1 MVTLQS
7 ARRGRY
13 NAGEQTRILLIE
25 TAERLFARSGYESV
39 TLAEIRCAAGQANAS
54 VIRYY
59 FGSKEDLLRAI
70 FEHRL
75 PAISA
80 ERMGLV
86 GEMRAAGGALSTR
99 DALWAVV
106 RPLVSCLEN
115 GFHYVGLL
123 DRLMDAGIL
132 ADAFATADPS
142 LTASAKTVDEA
153 MRAAL
158 PDLPDRVRGVRIRMV
173 YESALRTLSR
183 YDRAGTA
190 PDGVELATFVD
201 VWDGILHAVS
211 HPTGGAT

>member
-1 MVTLQS
+1 MVTLPT

-13 NAGEQTRILLIE
+13 SSGEQTRALLIE
-25 TAERLFARSGYESV
+25 TAERLFARSGYEGI
-39 TLAEIRCAAGQANAS
+39 TLADIRGAARQGNAS

-59 FGSKEDLLRAI
+59 FGSKEDLLRAV

-80 ERMGLV
+80 ERTALM
-86 GEMRAAGGALSTR
+86 AASEPGGLSTR
-99 DALWAVV
+99 DALWALV
-106 RPLVSCLEN
+106 RPLVSCLEK

-123 DRLMDAGIL
+123 DRLLDAGIL

-142 LTASAKTVDEA
+142 LTASARIVDDA

-158 PDLPDRVRGVRIRMV
+158 PGIPEDVRGVRIRMV
-173 YESALRTLSR
+173 YESALRTLAR

-190 PDGVELATFVD
+190 PTRDELAMYVD
-201 VWDGILHAVS
+201 AWEGMLRAPAPQ
-211 HPTGGAT
+211 HP